1 MAFSFTK
8 APMARSQNT
17 FNKREKE
24 KKRLQ
29 KRKEKQEKMKERKA
43 NTTSGELKDMMA
55 YVDEDGNISDTPPD
69 PDQKKKEVK
78 ASSIEI
84 GVPKK
89 EKEDLTLERR
99 GRVSFFNESK
109 GYGFINQDGTQ
120 ERFFVHI
127 NGTTEPIQEGDKV
140 SFQVEK
146 GPKGFNAIEVKVI

>member
-1 MAFSFTK
+1 
-8 APMARSQNT
+8 MARSQNT

-29 KRKEKQEKMKERKA
+29 KRKEKQEKMKERKE
-43 NTTSGELKDMMA
+43 NESSGKLQDMMA
-55 YVDEDGNISDTPPD
+55 YVDEYGNITDTPPD

-78 ASSIEI
+78 AKDIEI
-84 GVPKK
+84 GIPKK

-99 GRVSFFNESK
+99 GRVAFFNDSK

-127 NGTTEPIQEGDKV
+127 NSTTEPIQEGDKV
-140 SFQVEK
+140 SFQIEK
-146 GPKGFNAIEVKVI
+146 GPKGFNAIGVKVL